1 MDSLRDLFSVEII
14 TEKND
19 YVFFMKSNN
28 AMKLLNDWKQITDL
42 SETSISLKSDID
54 TVFSIDYK
62 DISRVRISDRVP
74 METDLK
80 WVFLSSNDKSS
91 LSEKMALLNELATML
106 QQKDLDVNVFYH
118 LNEIGLAKY
127 SEHYGMCN
135 IVSSGLNV
143 SIVHREGVYFNTN
156 GLSLWLDLSDV
167 KLVEFKLK
175 GEPITFSYTEKPQIT
190 GYGLFTYI
198 KKVLTVYV

>member
-80 WVFLSSNDKSS
+80 WVFLGSNLDKSS
-91 LSEKMALLNELATML
+91 SEKMALLNELATML

-143 SIVHREGVYFNTN
+143 SIVHHEGVYFNMN

-167 KLVEFKLK
+167 RLVEFKLK
-175 GEPITFSYTEKPQIT
+175 GEPITFFYTEKSQIT